1 MLAFHLLAS
10 VLSLNVIESVVTFY
24 FLGKVAQWW
33 LRGLMAAAG
42 NFAAWLDLPP
52 PWPDEVIYHRYP
64 RHHRKFGVYYKARR
78 HDVIMFG
85 ICTTLLWMVASC
97 ETLFLT
103 PIHPLDFAVDTPGW
117 APTTPPTGSTSTAF
131 ASVSPDFV
139 SAFIDDWDPSS
150 IVHILQ
156 FGRVLHTR
164 EEYFSHNH
172 SYFTVLETPTCFNTG
187 ADCDIITIVD
197 SGASVCVTPHR
208 SDFVTY
214 QSSSM
219 KLKDL
224 SHTNSVDGEG
234 YVQWKLT
241 TESGKI
247 VNVRLPAVHIS
258 HAKVR
263 LLSPQVL
270 LTHFK
275 GHLFQTSED
284 VTITLGDGTIFKAK
298 YCPRS
303 NLPILPSP
311 SHNTYACFWSSA
323 FDYSPVNSTT
333 ACTSLLQPD
342 NTNLTAAQK
351 AVLLWHYR
359 LSHAAI
365 RWVQLLMRDRAWLR
379 SADPSYSLHKG
390 PFLPSIERGPSCDI
404 TPLKCA
410 SCLHAKSHRNSSG
423 VTPTT
428 PFHLGIS
435 QDFHDRMSTNKCIL
449 KRGHLNPGD
458 CVSADHYLSTYP
470 GRLYTTFGREKQ
482 GYTCG
487 TIFVDHA
494 SGCVFNYCQYSTDS
508 TATLASKH
516 HLESIALE
524 DNIHIKH
531 YHTDNGTFASD
542 AFKSACALAH
552 QKISFSGVGAHHQNG
567 VAERNIKTIAQWARA
582 NLLHASSHWP
592 KHVTI
597 KYWPQAVDYA
607 VWVFNRMPTLESG
620 ASPLELWSRMRST
633 TNELSRAHVFGC
645 PVYVLDPALQ
655 DGGSIPKW
663 APRSRLGM
671 FLGFSPVHSSLVP
684 LVLNIATGRIT
695 PQYHVVFDDRFET
708 VPSLPALAS
717 ENETWKHILKTFE
730 RDCFLDVTPDELGVR
745 PRDPLRSD
753 WSQPDHPIDLP
764 PPPSSRIPTTP
775 MVTPTT
781 MPPHLPAVPEGD
793 TSTSE
798 GVAFSEGAT
807 ASEGAPSSLSSDH
820 AWPAEDSTTTEPT
833 IQPTSDAGSSSSSAS
848 SSTDPILLHPSG
860 RPARHVGT
868 YKQGPANIRRY
879 PIDGEHYELT
889 YLLTNSEHQPSPS
902 AANHGFRTP
911 IPQSIPKSQL
921 LDNMFYQNCWDTS
934 NPYTDFASYM
944 VMECTPSSTPLIQE
958 IRDPRILHTHALRNK
973 KKAKEDV
980 LTYNE
985 AMSSTF
991 QEEFYHA
998 MREEIHTL
1006 ANVFQCWELVP
1017 REPGMKVLRSTWNFR
1032 VKRFPDGSV
1041 KKFKAQFCACGNEQ
1055 LEGIDYFETWAPV
1068 AQWST
1073 IRTVMILALKLGWC
1087 SAQCDITAAFIHSTL
1102 PSNEVIYVHQ
1112 PRGFNT
1118 NPNHVLRLNKT
1129 LYGLCQSP
1137 RHFFTYLTERLVK
1150 QGLTQSSLDPCLFLA
1165 PDLMVI
1171 VYVDDLLVYA
1181 NTNEVIDKFVC
1192 NMQTEEVALRR
1203 EGTAEGYLGVDIR
1216 RDNSSVHLTQ
1226 SGLTKRIITALGL
1239 DDKHSTPCATPAEA
1253 APLPK
1258 DDGGDPA
1265 SGMINYASVV
1275 GMLLYLCGHSRPD
1288 ISFAVHQCARY
1299 TFAPTRRH
1307 EKALVHIGRY
1317 LLGTQDKGLI
1327 LTPSHDLKIDCYP
1340 DADFA
1345 GLWNHDSPDDPHCV
1359 RSRTGYVIT
1368 LSDCPV
1374 LWVSKLQSAIALST
1388 MEAEYIAL
1396 SQACKDLFPIMD
1408 LLSELSDML
1417 TLPAD
1422 PSPHLHIHIHEDNV
1436 GALTLGKLEPRRM
1449 TPRSKHYALRYHWFR
1464 EHIGPRNI
1472 ELVKI
1477 ATADQIGDIF
1487 TKGLGVVAFQ
1497 RLRKKLM
1504 GW

>member
-1 MLAFHLLAS
+1 M
-10 VLSLNVIESVVTFY
+10 
-24 FLGKVAQWW
+24 VAQWW
-33 LRGLMAAAG
+33 FRGLTAATG
-42 NFAAWLDLPP
+42 ICAAWLDLPP

-78 HDVIMFG
+78 HDVIMFV
-85 ICTTLLWMVASC
+85 ICSVLISLVTSC
-97 ETLFLT
+97 ETMFLT
-103 PIHPLDFAVDTPGW
+103 PIHPFDFASDTPGW
-117 APTTPPTGSTSTAF
+117 EPTAHPTTSASITITSVPP
-131 ASVSPDFV
+131 DII
-139 SAFIDDWDPSS
+139 SAFIDNWDPST
-150 IVHILQ
+150 IVDIMK
-156 FGRVLHTR
+156 FGRMFHNR
-164 EEYFSHNH
+164 EEFYSHH
-172 SYFTVLETPTCFNTG
+172 QSYFTVLDTPTCYNTT
-187 ADCDIITIVD
+187 AECDTIIIVD
-197 SGASVCVTPHR
+197 SGASVCVTPHH

-214 QSSSM
+214 QRSSM

-224 SHTNSVDGEG
+224 SHTNVVDGEG
-234 YVQWKLT
+234 YIQWKLT
-241 TESGKI
+241 TDSDKV

-270 LTHFK
+270 LKHFK
-275 GHLFQTSED
+275 GQSLLTSDE
-284 VTITLGDGTIFKAK
+284 VVITLGDGTSFTAK

-323 FDYSPVNSTT
+323 FDYTPVNSTT
-333 ACTSLLQPD
+333 ACASLLQPE

-351 AVLLWHYR
+351 SVLLWHYR

-379 SADPSYSLHKG
+379 SHNPSQSLHRG
-390 PFLPSIERGPSCDI
+390 PFLPSIERGPTCDI
-404 TPLKCA
+404 SPLECS
-410 SCLHAKSHRNSSG
+410 SCIYAKSHRKGSS

-428 PFHLGIS
+428 PCHLGVS
-435 QDFHDRMSTNKCIL
+435 QDFHERMSTNKCIL

-482 GYTCG
+482 GFTCG

-494 SGCVFNYCQYSTDS
+494 SGRVFNYCQYSTDS
-508 TATLASKH
+508 AATLASKH

-531 YHTDNGTFASD
+531 YHTDNGTFAST
-542 AFKSACALAH
+542 AFKSACKSSR

-597 KYWPQAVDYA
+597 KFWPQAVDYA
-607 VWVFNRMPTLESG
+607 VWVFNRMPTLDSG
-620 ASPLELWSRMRST
+620 ASPLELWSQLRSP

-663 APRSRLGM
+663 SPRSKLGM

-684 LVLNIATGRIT
+684 LVLNIETGRIT
-695 PQYHVVFDDRFET
+695 PQFHVVFDDRFET
-708 VPSLPALAS
+708 VPSLPVLS
-717 ENETWKHILKTFE
+717 SDNDTWRYIFKTFE
-730 RDCFLDVTPDELGVR
+730 RDCFLDVTPDEFGNR

-753 WSQPDHPIDLP
+753 WHLPDRPLELP
-764 PPPSSRIPTTP
+764 PPPTSRIPTEPTI
-775 MVTPTT
+775 TPTNLPLLL
-781 MPPHLPAVPEGD
+781 PPVPEGD
-793 TSTSE
+793 SASE
-798 GVAFSEGAT
+798 EIIFSEGAT
-807 ASEGAPSSLSSDH
+807 ASEGGPSSLSGDPS
-820 AWPAEDSTTTEPT
+820 WAETSTTSSVPPSEPT
-833 IQPTSDAGSSSSSAS
+833 NHHPTSSAS
-848 SSTDPILLHPSG
+848 SSQSTSTDPILLHPSG
-860 RPARHVGT
+860 RPARNVGT

-879 PIDGEHYELT
+879 PIDGEEYDLT
-889 YLLTNSEHQPSPS
+889 YLLSASDHQPSPS

-911 IPQSIPKSQL
+911 IPQSIPKSRL
-921 LDNMFYQNCWDTS
+921 LDSMFYQTCWDKS
-934 NPYTDFASYM
+934 DPYTDFASYM
-944 VMECTPSSTPLIQE
+944 VMEPTSSPAPLIQE
-958 IRDPRILHTHALRNK
+958 IRDPRILHTHSLRNK

-985 AMSSTF
+985 AMSSPF

-998 MREEIHTL
+998 MREEIHSL
-1006 ANVFQCWELVP
+1006 VNVFRCWELVP
-1017 REPGMKVLRSTWNFR
+1017 RHPGMKVLRSTWNFR

-1041 KKFKAQFCACGNEQ
+1041 KKFKARFCACGNEQ
-1055 LEGIDYFETWAPV
+1055 QEGIDYFETWAPV

-1073 IRTVMILALKLGWC
+1073 IRTVMILAIKLGWC

-1137 RHFFTYLTERLVK
+1137 RHFFTFLTERLVK
-1150 QGLTQSSLDPCLFLA
+1150 QGLQQSLLDPCLFIA
-1165 PDLMVI
+1165 PDLLVI

-1181 NTNEVIDKFVC
+1181 QTNEIIDKFVLS
-1192 NMQTEEVALRR
+1192 MQTEEVALRR

-1216 RDNSSVHLTQ
+1216 RDESSVHLTQ
-1226 SGLTKRIITALGL
+1226 SGLTKRIIAALGL
-1239 DDKHSTPCATPAEA
+1239 EDKHSTSCTTPAEIG
-1253 APLPK
+1253 PLPK
-1258 DDGGDPA
+1258 DEDGEPA

-1299 TFAPTRRH
+1299 TFAPTPRH
-1307 EKALVHIGRY
+1307 EKALVRIGRY
-1317 LLGTQDKGLI
+1317 
-1327 LTPSHDLKIDCYP
+1327 
-1340 DADFA
+1340 
-1345 GLWNHDSPDDPHCV
+1345 
-1359 RSRTGYVIT
+1359 
-1368 LSDCPV
+1368 
-1374 LWVSKLQSAIALST
+1374 
-1388 MEAEYIAL
+1388 
-1396 SQACKDLFPIMD
+1396 
-1408 LLSELSDML
+1408 
-1417 TLPAD
+1417 
-1422 PSPHLHIHIHEDNV
+1422 
-1436 GALTLGKLEPRRM
+1436 
-1449 TPRSKHYALRYHWFR
+1449 
-1464 EHIGPRNI
+1464 
-1472 ELVKI
+1472 
-1477 ATADQIGDIF
+1477 
-1487 TKGLGVVAFQ
+1487 
-1497 RLRKKLM
+1497 
-1504 GW
+1504 